1 MTGFIRR
8 VVTGHDK
15 NGKAVVISDGL
26 APAVK
31 TNPLRPG
38 HRSTDIWKT
47 NAAPAPITADEPDPT
62 LGPRTLHPAPRGTV
76 IRIAEIAPESDELR
90 NLTPDGARPVDA
102 PIARDAPAA
111 YFATLPVRAIHEALT
126 TAGLPA
132 VISNSAGTFVCNRV
146 FYTLM
151 HFAATGDSKM
161 RGGFLHVP
169 CWRSGPAAERAASA
183 AAISLADI
191 VRGIVIALE
200 ASSAAALSAPRRS

>member
-90 NLTPDGARPVDA
+90 NLTPDGAR
-102 PIARDAPAA
+102 
-111 YFATLPVRAIHEALT
+111 
-126 TAGLPA
+126 A
-132 VISNSAGTFVCNRV
+132 V
-146 FYTLM
+146 
-151 HFAATGDSKM
+151 FAAMGNEAASTFG
-161 RGGFLHVP
+161 RGGRHPMMHRTQTVDYAVVLEGELTLLLDDEDVKLKAGDVVVQRGTNHA
-169 CWRSGPAAERAASA
+169 WSNRSGKPCRILYVLIDGAFDAELAARFKT
-183 AAISLADI
+183 
-191 VRGIVIALE
+191 GTGH
-200 ASSAAALSAPRRS
+200 